1 MQILTISDEIVPTI
15 YSLNIKQRFRDVQLI
30 LGCGDLPY
38 YYIEYAVTMLGVPC
52 YYVPG
57 NHDTPEVT
65 HGGQTIEEARG
76 AVDIDGASICHKGLI
91 LAGLGGS
98 IRYKS
103 EGGNQYTESE
113 MMQRVWRLAP
123 RLLFNRLRYGRYMD
137 VFISHAPPL
146 GIHNG
151 PDFPHRGFRAFL
163 WLMDRFHPRYF
174 IHGHIHL
181 SYGFDQPIESQYH
194 TTQVINTAGYRLL
207 KLQIP
212 ELERN
217 AVGFS

>member
-57 NHDTPEVT
+57 NHDTPELT
-65 HGGQTIEEARG
+65 HGGQVIEEARG
-76 AVDIDGASICHKGLI
+76 AIDIDGIGICHSGLL

-98 IRYKS
+98 IRYKA
-103 EGGNQYTESE
+103 EGGNQYTEAE
-113 MMQRVWRLAP
+113 MMQRVWRLVP
-123 RLLFNRLRYGRYMD
+123 RLLFNRLRQGRYLD

-163 WLMDRFHPRYF
+163 WLMDRFRPRYL

-181 SYGFDQPIESQYH
+181 SYGFDQPVESHYH
-194 TTQVINTAGYRLL
+194 GTQVINTAGYRLL
-207 KLQIP
+207 KLHIP
-212 ELERN
+212 ELERS
-217 AVGFS
+217 AIGLS